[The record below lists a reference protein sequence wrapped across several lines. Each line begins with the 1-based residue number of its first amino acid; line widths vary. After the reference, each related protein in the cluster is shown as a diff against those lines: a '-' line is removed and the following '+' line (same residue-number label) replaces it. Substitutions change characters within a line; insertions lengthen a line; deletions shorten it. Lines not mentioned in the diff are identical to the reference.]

1 MLADWIAFPL
11 LGGLLIIQTA
21 IISRLTLLNGS
32 GDLILLALIAWAL
45 HERVRSVLVWVLVGG
60 LLVGWVSGVPLLL
73 PLIGY
78 GGVVALAR
86 TIRRQVWQIPLL
98 AMLFVTFWGTLIYH
112 ALTIVVLQFNGSPLS
127 WESALTHVTLP
138 SLFLNI
144 VLAFPV
150 YALLNDL
157 ANWLYPETVV
167 KNA

>member
-1 MLADWIAFPL
+1 MLADWLAFPL
-11 LGGLLIIQTA
+11 LGGLLMIQTA
-21 IISRLTLLNGS
+21 IISRLTLLSGS

-45 HERVRSVLVWVLVGG
+45 HERVRSALVWVLAGG
-60 LLVGWVSGVPLLL
+60 LLVGWVSGMPLLL

-78 GGVVALAR
+78 GLVVALAR
-86 TIRRQVWQIPLL
+86 MIRRQVWQIPLL

-112 ALTIVVLQFNGSPLS
+112 ALTIVVLQFSGSPLP

-150 YALLNDL
+150 YALFNDL